1 MPLRQWFQPP
11 RHLLVWF
18 VAVTV
23 VPALAIAWLSW
34 GMVQQDRALE
44 SHRLQ
49 ERLESAANLAAAA
62 LDRVLSE
69 IEEQLVNAPD
79 SSRPEHLAP
88 GAVIAVFD
96 ARGLVRH
103 SGQGLLYYPA
113 LPRPPEPSESVFS
126 AGEIL
131 EFRPRDYRGAIR
143 LFRELARHPDPLVR
157 AGALVRLARNCRKA
171 GNLVQAIAAYDEL
184 IKLGSTP
191 AGGLPSELVARQ
203 GRAALFEEARR
214 QQDLERE
221 AAVFDAA
228 LHSGRW
234 PLTRASYRFLA
245 GESGR
250 WLGRQVVPPAQQ
262 ERLSLSAG
270 AESVWA
276 DWQDGALEQENR
288 RGQRTLWVHDRS
300 VLLLWR
306 ASQEKLVLA
315 VVGPRY
321 LESQWL
327 GRLAAL
333 RNSQA
338 VEFALTDAA
347 GRRVL
352 GPLNGT
358 AQRQAVRTAS
368 HTRLP
373 WTVHAVATT
382 TTGAPELYGRR
393 RLLLAGL
400 AMMALLVLAGSYLIA
415 RAVSRELAV
424 ARLQS
429 DFVSAVSHQFRTP
442 LTTLLQLSE
451 MLLRGRVSD
460 DQRRR
465 QFYEALV
472 RQSRHL
478 HRLIESLLN
487 FGRMQAGSVQY
498 RFEPLDL
505 GDLLRSTVAEFREEV
520 PDCQVEFRQNGD
532 RAPIRADREFL
543 ARVFW
548 NLLDNAVKYSPE
560 SRAAWLELDQE
571 GAHFA
576 VRVRDRG
583 LGIAAEEQPEI
594 FGKFVRGAAAR
605 TSNITGTGLGLAM
618 AREIV
623 VAHGGRIAVES
634 APGQG
639 STFTVLLPGVRC

>member
-18 VAVTV
+18 AVVAVA
-23 VPALAIAWLSW
+23 PALVIAWLSW
-34 GMVQQDRALE
+34 RIAQQDRALE

-62 LDRVLSE
+62 LDRLLSE
-69 IEEQLVNAPD
+69 IEQQLVDSPD
-79 SSRPEHLAP
+79 SPRPENLAH
-88 GAVIAVFD
+88 GAVFAVFD

-103 SGQGLLYYPA
+103 SGDGLLYYPA
-113 LPRPPEPSESVFS
+113 LPRPPEPSESLFS
-126 AGEIL
+126 PGEIL
-131 EFRPRDYRGAIR
+131 EFQRGDYRGATR
-143 LFRELARHPDPLVR
+143 AFRELSRTSDPLVR
-157 AGALVRLARNCRKA
+157 AGALVRLARNHRKA
-171 GNLVQAIAAYDEL
+171 GNHVQALAAYDEL
-184 IKLGSTP
+184 IALGSTP
-191 AGGLPSELVARQ
+191 AGGLPAELVGRQ

-214 QQDLERE
+214 QQDLQRE
-221 AAVFDAA
+221 AAVLDAA

-234 PLTRASYRFLA
+234 PLTRASYRFLT
-245 GESGR
+245 GESSR
-250 WLGRQVVPPAQQ
+250 WVGRQVAQPEVQ
-262 ERLSLSAG
+262 DRLSLSAG
-270 AESVWA
+270 AESVWG
-276 DWQDGALEQENR
+276 DWQDSALEQENR

-306 ASQEKLVLA
+306 ASQQKLALA
-315 VVGPRY
+315 VVGPQY

-327 GRLAAL
+327 GRLSAL
-333 RNSQA
+333 RTTQA

-347 GRRVL
+347 GHRVL

-373 WTVHAVATT
+373 WTVHALATAAM
-382 TTGAPELYGRR
+382 GSSELSGRR

-400 AMMALLVLAGSYLIA
+400 AMTALLVLAGSYLIA

-451 MLLRGRVSD
+451 MLLRGRVSAEE
-460 DQRRR
+460 RRR
-465 QFYEALV
+465 QFYQALV

-478 HRLIESLLN
+478 HRLVESLLN
-487 FGRMQAGSVQY
+487 FGRMQAGTVQY
-498 RFEPLDL
+498 RFEPIDL
-505 GDLLRSTVAEFREEV
+505 GDLVRSTVAEFREEV

-532 RAPIRADREFL
+532 RAPIRADRESL

-560 SRAAWLELDQE
+560 SRTAWLELERE
-571 GAHFA
+571 GPHLA

-583 LGIAAEEQPEI
+583 LGIPVEEQPQI
-594 FGKFVRGAAAR
+594 FGKFVRGAAAKA
-605 TSNITGTGLGLAM
+605 SNITGTGLGLAM

-623 VAHGGRIAVES
+623 VAHGGRIALES

-639 STFTVLLPGVRC
+639 STFTVLLPPAE